1 MVKKGRLTTR
11 TLRGTKSER
20 LNPNLPKQIRKV
32 LGTEREVLIFPKEK
46 DIEELY
52 KSIRKDEIFAEL
64 RRQ

>member
-52 KSIRKDEIFAEL
+52 KSIRKDEIIAEL